1 MKRMHRRISS
11 NEFVRSQ
18 DSTFR
23 DAFAISQDV
32 VSKSL
37 DVFDDFA
44 CSADDTKS
52 WRDIQVSKRLRVSN
66 DLTFEQWHG
75 DQLAALEGNVIA
87 SMSMSHDEYEFTL
100 QSLQSSIPVPVDPQA
115 EDEGETSSSD
125 EDGEAKR
132 TTKKRP
138 NVREHSKAQREK
150 RKATI
155 NGLEDKAKR
164 YSAELT
170 ENSRIF
176 RETLEKY
183 AFRRKYC
190 YETLNNFLGMWIR
203 GEESEEAWQVVVD
216 VQSIEMSLPFTTT
229 RFRPP
234 GQVVNSR
241 RVLKGVTEIIA
252 DAISLSVM
260 CIAISNLGLVPF
272 CKFQLNIEL
281 PLNNFL
287 LEEDVAMADI
297 NIYSKNATVCG
308 GKYEIH
314 VDGEEVELMIDFV
327 IIHSRYASVR
337 LQRVGKFTMGRFVL

>member
-1 MKRMHRRISS
+1 MHRRISS
-11 NEFVRSQ
+11 NEFVRLPSH
-18 DSTFR
+18 DSSLR
-23 DAFAISQDV
+23 DAFTISQDV

-44 CSADDTKS
+44 CSADDGKS

-75 DQLAALEGNVIA
+75 EQLAALEENVIA
-87 SMSMSHDEYEFTL
+87 SMSMSHDEYEFAL
-100 QSLQSSIPVPVDPQA
+100 QSLQSSIPVPTDA
-115 EDEGETSSSD
+115 KIEEDDDSSSSD
-125 EDGEAKR
+125 GEGNSKR
-132 TTKKRP
+132 TNKKRP

-164 YSAELT
+164 YSTELA
-170 ENSRIF
+170 ENSRVF

-183 AFRRKYC
+183 VFRRKYC
-190 YETLNNFLGMWIR
+190 HETLNNFLTMWIR

-216 VQSIEMSLPFTTT
+216 VHVIEMSLPFTTT

-252 DAISLSVM
+252 DAASLSVM
-260 CIAISNLGLVPF
+260 CITISNLGLVPF
-272 CKFQLNIEL
+272 CKFQLHIEI
-281 PLNNFL
+281 PVANFF
-287 LEEDVAMADI
+287 LEEDVAMADM
-297 NIYSKNATVCG
+297 NIYSKNAAVCG

-314 VDGEEVELMIDFV
+314 VDGTPHPTQL
-327 IIHSRYASVR
+327 HSSHYY
-337 LQRVGKFTMGRFVL
+337 K